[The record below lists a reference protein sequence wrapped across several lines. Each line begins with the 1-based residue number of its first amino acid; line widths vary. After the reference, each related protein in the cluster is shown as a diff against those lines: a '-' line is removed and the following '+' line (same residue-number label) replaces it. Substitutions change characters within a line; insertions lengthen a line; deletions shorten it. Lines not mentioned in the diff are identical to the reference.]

1 MVCIACIKSLLS
13 DRILELLLLLPME
26 DVRLRPNDVVKG
38 ESLVTLLDNV
48 EGEKILLLSSC
59 LLLLLS
65 SSFVILLFV
74 FLLFLAPLFDAGV
87 CDFPKNRKRP
97 FLLLVVVADCL
108 ILGVQGD
115 ATGALE

>member
-26 DVRLRPNDVVKG
+26 EVPLRPNDVVKG

-59 LLLLLS
+59 LLLLS
-65 SSFVILLFV
+65 SSFVIILFV
-74 FLLFLAPLFDAGV
+74 FLLFLAPLFDAGDL
-87 CDFPKNRKRP
+87 DFPKNRKRP
-97 FLLLVVVADCL
+97 FLLLVDVADCL
-108 ILGVQGD
+108 ILGVQGE